1 MKKISKKEMFG
12 ETPRFFDAFTR
23 RKASDDVNVSMMIY
37 GCQWF
42 FILKSCMEL
51 TAEEKGLSE

>member
-1 MKKISKKEMFG
+1 MFG

-23 RKASDDVNVSMMIY
+23 RKASDDVNVSMMMY

-42 FILKSCMEL
+42 FILNSCMEL